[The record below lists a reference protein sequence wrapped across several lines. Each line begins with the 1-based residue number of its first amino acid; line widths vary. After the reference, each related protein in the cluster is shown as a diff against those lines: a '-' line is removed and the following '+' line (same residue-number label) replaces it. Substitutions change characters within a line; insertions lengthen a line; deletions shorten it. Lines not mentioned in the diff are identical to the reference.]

1 MNATT
6 SIGHGRTARQLS
18 VRTTVA
24 GALASATLLA
34 ILNPSVMALSYRLQT
49 AIGGG
54 AQAQALAM
62 TQTMDDSSVQGRA
75 GTGSAVANGNAYGGQ
90 TLPFG
95 ESNTQTLTFTNTGTA
110 PVTALTATA
119 ATCSQVSAGSAAGTA
134 TDFCDNVLVTI
145 TSGGVAVFD
154 GTARAFGHAGPVD
167 VLTPSGTRSVPP
179 GQSVSLDITITMS
192 PKMDNTYQ
200 GLQIDQPIQWR
211 FGA

>member
-6 SIGHGRTARQLS
+6 SIGHGRATRQVS
-18 VRTTVA
+18 VKTTIA
-24 GALASATLLA
+24 GALASVTLLA
-34 ILNPSVMALSYRLQT
+34 VLNPSVLAWSNRLQ
-49 AIGGG
+49 AAMGG
-54 AQAQALAM
+54 AGQSVAM
-62 TQTMDDSSVQGRA
+62 QQTMDD
-75 GTGSAVANGNAYGGQ
+75 GSAVSRVGSGDTAATGNVYGGQ

-134 TDFCDNVLVTI
+134 TDFCDKVLVTI